1 MKITVNDI
9 KEWFGRFNDEYF
21 GGELPQPRLM
31 LSKASTRLGSMA
43 YRRRRKLFSTELYD
57 FTIRISTCY
66 DLTQKEYRDVL
77 VHEMIHLYIAYKG
90 LHDTSPHGQVFRSI
104 MERLNRTHGLNMSV
118 SASVNKEKREGG
130 VPEDK
135 TYLVLALRMVNGD
148 RMLSVV
154 NPRYALSIDRRLGT
168 IRQVEHREWFSST
181 DKYFFGFPAVRS
193 LRGRK
198 VKKELF
204 DEMTGKMTAVK
215 LGTKSTN

>member
-1 MKITVNDI
+1 MNITLNDI

-31 LSKASTRLGSMA
+31 LSKASTRLGTMA

-66 DLTQKEYRDVL
+66 DLTEKEYRDVL

-90 LHDTSPHGQVFRSI
+90 LRDTSPHGQIFRSI
-104 MERLNRTHGLNMSV
+104 MERLNRTHSLNMSV
-118 SASVNKEKREGG
+118 SASVKKERREGG
-130 VPEDK
+130 VPEGK
-135 TYLVLALRMVNGD
+135 TYLVLALRMANGD

-154 NPRYALSIDRRLGT
+154 NPRYALTIDRRLRA
-168 IRQVEHREWFSST
+168 ISQIERHEWFCST
-181 DKYFFGFPAVRS
+181 DSYFFGLPAVRS

-198 VKKELF
+198 VTKELF
-204 DEMTGKMTAVK
+204 DDMTGKMKAVK
-215 LGTKSTN
+215 LGMKSTN